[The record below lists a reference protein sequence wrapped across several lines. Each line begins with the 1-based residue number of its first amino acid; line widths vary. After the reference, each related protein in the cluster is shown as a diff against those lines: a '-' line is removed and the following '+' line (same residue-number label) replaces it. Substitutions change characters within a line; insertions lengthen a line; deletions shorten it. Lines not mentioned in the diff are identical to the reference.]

1 MKFLILIRI
10 FLSLVVCQEPKET
23 IEFKQ
28 IEITSEYQEFIFK
41 TSKAPIISL
50 IIKKEDLNPN
60 SYKRRSLTA
69 FNRITKESEEFNLSE
84 INYYALEPD
93 KNEENVEYL
102 LKFRNYK
109 GGNFIIYNSA
119 SVYPLETLENGFY
132 FRYVFPSGSRN
143 IDLNFFTETLI
154 DDIFLDIYPW
164 ENMTVKSVS
173 NEGVEELL
181 PLVNN
186 YIELPKGFKYKI
198 NFNDFNE
205 GYEVAIKKRKPIKYY
220 ITDEIKI
227 EIYKRIPNFFLVKT
241 SDYEINSIHCF
252 LYCIDSLPYNI
263 EMAEIESEDIKNWN
277 EIEYTNSKDIYG
289 KQSYTISFTDLK
301 KDYMLLQIYLINYI
315 YEGYADRFFTFKI
328 FKSYIPL
335 LSPVQRQNETLYISY
350 SPNDLIFFTS
360 TAPNLRTFEKKEAN
374 SIIYQRESDSFPLI
388 ILPTYQSYEINN
400 RKFTNNIYGQIY
412 LGEK

>member
-1 MKFLILIRI
+1 MKSMKFLILIRI

-132 FRYVFPSGSRN
+132 FRYVFPSG
-143 IDLNFFTETLI
+143 
-154 DDIFLDIYPW
+154 
-164 ENMTVKSVS
+164 
-173 NEGVEELL
+173 
-181 PLVNN
+181 
-186 YIELPKGFKYKI
+186 
-198 NFNDFNE
+198 
-205 GYEVAIKKRKPIKYY
+205 
-220 ITDEIKI
+220 
-227 EIYKRIPNFFLVKT
+227 
-241 SDYEINSIHCF
+241 
-252 LYCIDSLPYNI
+252 
-263 EMAEIESEDIKNWN
+263 
-277 EIEYTNSKDIYG
+277 
-289 KQSYTISFTDLK
+289 
-301 KDYMLLQIYLINYI
+301 
-315 YEGYADRFFTFKI
+315 
-328 FKSYIPL
+328 
-335 LSPVQRQNETLYISY
+335 
-350 SPNDLIFFTS
+350 
-360 TAPNLRTFEKKEAN
+360 
-374 SIIYQRESDSFPLI
+374 
-388 ILPTYQSYEINN
+388 
-400 RKFTNNIYGQIY
+400 
-412 LGEK
+412 